1 MFSKKVAICALIL
14 LSQMS
19 SKVEGQ
25 RFLDQKEKESSKN
38 ETKEIQKMEETEKDT
53 ATSTVITIRKGDTDI
68 TIFSSPS

>member
-68 TIFSSPS
+68 IIFSSPS